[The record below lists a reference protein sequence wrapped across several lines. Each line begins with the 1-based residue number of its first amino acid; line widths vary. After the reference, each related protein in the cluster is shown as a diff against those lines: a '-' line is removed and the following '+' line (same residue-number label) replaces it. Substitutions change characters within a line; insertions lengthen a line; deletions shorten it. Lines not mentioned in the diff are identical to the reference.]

1 MIPCR
6 RLRFLSSF
14 VRLALAAP
22 TILAAA
28 AFLSVPEAR
37 AADRV
42 PITTAS
48 EPARNLFL
56 EARGLNEGLKFTDAH
71 GRCVRA
77 IGLDPNFALA
87 HLLACQTSATANEFF
102 EGLQRAVDLAPK
114 VSDAER
120 LMILGFDAGTKG
132 RPQEQ
137 EKAYAD
143 LVNLFPD
150 DERVL
155 NLLGGYYFG
164 AQDYDRTIATY
175 ERAVAVNPAFAPQYN
190 QLGYAYRFT
199 QQFPKADQAFQK
211 YIELVPDDPNPYDS
225 YGEFLMKTGRFE
237 ESIASYRKALT
248 FDRNFVPS
256 YIGICNDNIFL
267 DRGEEARK
275 ACDELTAISRTVGE
289 KRQAMFWTAVSFLH
303 EGRPKDAIDTVHRMH
318 ALAEADK
325 DLPTM
330 AADHVMIGNILLET
344 GTPDPALAEF
354 RKGVEVNETAD
365 VPAEVKAT
373 ARRAL
378 VYQEARI
385 ALAKGDP
392 AAASA
397 KAEEYRRA
405 VEAHRIPGEVR
416 QVHEL
421 AGRIAIARKDFDLA
435 LQELSAA
442 NPQDPRID
450 YLMAQAYE
458 GKADGENARLLAK
471 RAADFNALNINGAY
485 VRKPAQAMVARLGGA
500 R

>member
-6 RLRFLSSF
+6 RPRSLSSSGRF
-14 VRLALAAP
+14 VLAAS
-22 TILAAA
+22 TLVAAVAILSA
-28 AFLSVPEAR
+28 STAR

-42 PITTAS
+42 PITTVS
-48 EPARNLFL
+48 EPARKLYL

-71 GRCVRA
+71 GRCVQA
-77 IGLDPNFALA
+77 IALDPNFALA
-87 HLLACQTSATANEFF
+87 HLLTCQTSATANEFF
-102 EGLQRAVDLAPK
+102 EELQRAVDLAPK

-137 EKAYAD
+137 QKAYAD
-143 LVNLFPD
+143 LLNLYPD

-155 NLLGGYYFG
+155 NLLGGYFFG
-164 AQDYDRTIATY
+164 ALDYDKAIATY

-190 QLGYAYRFT
+190 QIGYAYRFT
-199 QQFPKADQAFQK
+199 QQYPRADQAFRK

-267 DRGEEARK
+267 DRGDDARK

-289 KRQAMFWTAVSFLH
+289 KRQSMFWRAVSFLH
-303 EGRPKDAIDTVHRMH
+303 EGRSKDAIDTVHRMY

-354 RKGVEVNETAD
+354 RKGVEINETAD
-365 VPAEVKAT
+365 VPAEVKA
-373 ARRAL
+373 AGRRAL

-385 ALAKGDP
+385 ALAKGDL

-397 KAEEYRRA
+397 KTEEYRKA

-421 AGRIAIARKDFDLA
+421 TGRIAIARKDFDLA

-458 GKADGENARLLAK
+458 GKGDGENARLMAAK
-471 RAADFNALNINGAY
+471 AADFNALNINGAY
-485 VRKPAQAMVARLGGA
+485 IRMPAKAMVARLGGG